1 MYIRIATAA
10 AFALTITSPALA
22 NCKQELKM
30 LEPNIVTAET
40 GASTMPAT
48 KHQEQ
53 VITGKQE
60 SGAPETTGSTTQ
72 MVDPASPHQEQ
83 VTGERGAS
91 SAKPSQM
98 MAEARKMADAGDEQG
113 CMNKL
118 AELKDML
125 GVK

>member
-1 MYIRIATAA
+1 
-10 AFALTITSPALA
+10 
-22 NCKQELKM
+22 
-30 LEPNIVTAET
+30 
-40 GASTMPAT
+40 MP
-48 KHQEQ
+48 
-53 VITGKQE
+53 GKQD

-72 MVDPASPHQEQ
+72 TVDPASPHQEQ

-98 MAEARKMADAGDEQG
+98 MAEARKMSDAGDEQG